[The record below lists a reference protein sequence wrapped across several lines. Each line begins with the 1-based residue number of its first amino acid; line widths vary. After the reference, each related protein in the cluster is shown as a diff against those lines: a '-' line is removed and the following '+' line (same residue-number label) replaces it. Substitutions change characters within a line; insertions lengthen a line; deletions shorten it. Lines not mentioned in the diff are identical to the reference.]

1 METFNMEPVQFL
13 RVLMKITTYSARHEN
28 MRNRIH
34 NKILLNLW
42 LYRANVYLEER
53 FLPGIVE
60 G

>member
-1 METFNMEPVQFL
+1 MEPVQFL